1 MIVPEYW
8 AEAREQARHK
18 GRPITVRRYGWSDES
33 VDAAQAHA
41 NARARQALDA
51 ILAGARLPR
60 REVRTNYGVAGVPIR
75 EQIVARH
82 GDVVITRNSY
92 GALCLNTPDVLFA
105 DVDLA
110 ERPSGCVVSIGGLA
124 IIAAI
129 GFAVGFLAW
138 HWVAGVALAMV
149 GVWAV
154 NRFWLRRQQAVFDR
168 DGGAEVRAL
177 ALVEAFSAAHP
188 DWHLRIYRTPAG
200 LRVLAMHRTFQ
211 PDDADAALLFSALQ
225 ADHLYTVMCKV
236 QRCFRARLT
245 PKPWRIGIDQRIRP
259 PVAAWSAEQAN
270 LPERLAWIAGYEQRS
285 RGHAACCYLGSLGD
299 TARIDPKAE
308 HVRALHDAMARADSD
323 LPLA

>member
-8 AEAREQARHK
+8 AEAREQVRHN
-18 GRPITVRRYGWSDES
+18 GRNVVVRRYGWSDDS
-33 VDAAQAHA
+33 VDAAQEHA
-41 NARARQALDA
+41 RMRAREALDA
-51 ILAGARLPR
+51 ILSGAKLPR
-60 REVRTNYGVAGVPIR
+60 RELRTNYGIAGVPIR

-110 ERPSGCVVSIGGLA
+110 ERPSGCALSLA
-124 IIAAI
+124 IAAVVAAI
-129 GFAVGFLAW
+129 GFIAGLVAW
-138 HWVAGVALAMV
+138 HWLAGVALAVV
-149 GVWAV
+149 GLWAV
-154 NRFWLRRQQAVFDR
+154 NRLALRRQQSAFDR
-168 DGGAEVRAL
+168 DGGAEARAL
-177 ALVEAFSAAHP
+177 ALVDAFSAAHP
-188 DWHLRIYRTPAG
+188 DWHLRVYRTPAG

-211 PDDADAALLFSALQ
+211 PQDDAAAELFSALK

-236 QRCFRARLT
+236 QHCFRARLT

-259 PVAAWSAEQAN
+259 PVAAWSAEQAA

-285 RGHAACCYLGSLGD
+285 SGHAACRYLRALGD
-299 TARIDPKAE
+299 TSRVDSKAE
-308 HVRALHDAMARADSD
+308 HVRALHDAMAGADGD

>member
-8 AEAREQARHK
+8 AEAREQVRHK
-18 GRPITVRRYGWSDES
+18 GRTITVRRYGWSDES
-33 VDAAQAHA
+33 ADAAQAHA
-41 NARARQALDA
+41 DARTREALEA
-51 ILAGARLPR
+51 ILSGATLPR

-105 DVDLA
+105 DVDMA
-110 ERPSGCVVSIGGLA
+110 ERPTGCALSIGASMIVAAAAFAVGLFAWHWSVGIGLA
-124 IIAAI
+124 ILAA
-129 GFAVGFLAW
+129 
-138 HWVAGVALAMV
+138 WVF
-149 GVWAV
+149 
-154 NRFWLRRQQAVFDR
+154 NRIMLRRQQEAFDR
-168 DGGAEVRAL
+168 DGGAEARAL
-177 ALVEAFSAAHP
+177 ALVDAFSAAHP

>member
-1 MIVPEYW
+1 M
-8 AEAREQARHK
+8 
-18 GRPITVRRYGWSDES
+18 
-33 VDAAQAHA
+33 
-41 NARARQALDA
+41 
-51 ILAGARLPR
+51 
-60 REVRTNYGVAGVPIR
+60 PIR

-110 ERPSGCVVSIGGLA
+110 TRPSGRAISIGVFVVVMAL
-124 IIAAI
+124 
-129 GFAVGFLAW
+129 GFAAGLLAW
-138 HWVAGVALAMV
+138 HWSAGLALAIAA
-149 GVWAV
+149 GWAV
-154 NRFWLRRQQAVFDR
+154 NRVALRRQQAAFDR

-177 ALVEAFSAAHP
+177 ALLEAFSAAHP
-188 DWHLRIYRTPAG
+188 DWHLRVYRTPAG

-225 ADHLYTVMCKV
+225 ADRLYTVMCKV

-259 PVAAWSAEQAN
+259 PVAAWSAEQAH
-270 LPERLAWIAGYEQRS
+270 LPERLHWIARYEQQS
-285 RGHAACCYLGSLGD
+285 KDHAACRYLRSLGD
-299 TARIDPKAE
+299 TSCVDPETE
-308 HVRALHDAMARADSD
+308 HVRALHDAMSRADSD